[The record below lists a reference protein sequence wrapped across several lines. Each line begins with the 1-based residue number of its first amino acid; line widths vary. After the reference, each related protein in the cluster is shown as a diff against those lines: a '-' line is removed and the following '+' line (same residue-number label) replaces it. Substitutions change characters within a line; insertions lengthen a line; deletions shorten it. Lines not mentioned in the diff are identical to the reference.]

1 MFGSVAIA
9 AGLALSGCAATAT
22 SSSPGGRA
30 ASYDRS
36 ASAVKT
42 NASPGLAASR
52 IAEYLSRRSFDPRAS
67 RPGVWRLSIDGVVV
81 LVMAEDERV
90 RILAPIFALKQLG
103 PDASLMHAIMIRLLQ
118 SNFERAADARYA
130 LFDGIVFATVTHPA
144 PTLHDRDLDL
154 FLGQVVNL
162 HKNTFR
168 IGLGAYS
175 ADPPDPGS
183 VEIDPRLDDSLLSPE
198 SFERDRMHAPSAKPE
213 PRAPDDEDDEEVPTS
228 QRVYL

>member
-118 SNFERAADARYA
+118 SNFERAADARY
-130 LFDGIVFATVTHPA
+130 PA